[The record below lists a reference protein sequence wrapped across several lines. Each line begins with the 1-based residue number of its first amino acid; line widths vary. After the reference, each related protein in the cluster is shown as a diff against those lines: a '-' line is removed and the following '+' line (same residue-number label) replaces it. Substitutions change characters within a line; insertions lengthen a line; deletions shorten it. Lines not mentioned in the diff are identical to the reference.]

1 MNFKQQDMMAMKNT
15 LKEMVK
21 AGQIKQ
27 VKGKRYALSHQS
39 NTFVGVL
46 TVTQKGFGFV
56 ITENDSEDIF
66 IGRRSMADAIHGD
79 KVQVSLKGR
88 QGPQGPR
95 GRVDQV
101 IERGSEN
108 FIGVTY
114 RHAGKMFMAISPVNP
129 SRGIRLIKYKKGL
142 GEGQIVK
149 ARVKD
154 WGRAFDSI
162 IAELESVVGRADDPA
177 NDVKMIMH
185 KFDYHQEFSKKVM
198 NEVAGFN
205 Q

>member
-1 MNFKQQDMMAMKNT
+1 MRKKILNIFKKHPHKLFSQKEIIRRMNFRQQDMVAMKNT
-15 LKEMVK
+15 LKEMVN

-27 VKGKRYALSHQS
+27 VKGKRYTLSRQS
-39 NTFVGVL
+39 NTFEGVL

-56 ITENDSEDIF
+56 IIENDSEDIF

-79 KVQVSLKGR
+79 RVRVSLKGR

-101 IERGSEN
+101 IERGSEY

-129 SRGIRLIKYKKGL
+129 SRGIKLIKYKKDL
-142 GEGQIVK
+142 GEGQIIK

-154 WGRAFDSI
+154 WGRAFDPI
-162 IAELESVVGRADDPA
+162 IAELESIVGD
-177 NDVKMIMH
+177 
-185 KFDYHQEFSKKVM
+185 
-198 NEVAGFN
+198 
-205 Q
+205 